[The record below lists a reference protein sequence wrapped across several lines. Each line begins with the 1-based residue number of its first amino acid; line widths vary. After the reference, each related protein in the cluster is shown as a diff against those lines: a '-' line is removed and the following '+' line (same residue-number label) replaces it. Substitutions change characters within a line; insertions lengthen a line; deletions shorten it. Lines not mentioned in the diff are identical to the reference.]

1 MRPVTIFKVETGKMV
16 RYVNDML
23 WMLLLVLFLL
33 SFRLHLGSAKAFA
46 VKKSASSDDNMMD
59 HAESS
64 LDRLNINYDEYPVRI
79 YIYIRSIGNVVY
91 FYKNPE
97 LSYK

>member
-1 MRPVTIFKVETGKMV
+1 MV

-23 WMLLLVLFLL
+23 WMVSLVLFLL
-33 SFRLHLGSAKAFA
+33 SFRLHSGSAKAFA
-46 VKKSASSDDNMMD
+46 VKRSASSDDNMMD

-79 YIYIRSIGNVVY
+79 YIFNLNVITTFDLVIFVE
-91 FYKNPE
+91 FYTN
-97 LSYK
+97 